1 MRLAAQQCGIFLR
14 KNAANATKGMVV
26 RMKPRILALALLL
39 SIFCMLASC
48 GKPDPLPTESDASA
62 VSAEESTPEESNDE
76 ETQKLAADLLSAFL
90 SGELSAEREG
100 GLTKGVIEWIAFDRV
115 QEIREQV
122 KTIGKP
128 FLTEADVLRIAAYT
142 ADFCAEEVRKEQ
154 AEIALPAFDTMS
166 EHMEWVTSGGVIAG
180 HGGYA
185 SYEARSTNYNVM
197 LAYTLYLFTPPKYAF
212 SAEEVQDPLSS
223 VPYLPGNLQVYLA
236 LAGDYETWRDALTAL
251 REQRQGV
258 ILYVREFDPGVQTP
272 EFHTCYDAASLL
284 RDGGEGPAL
293 ELCDMVSAEEN
304 PYLLPRA
311 QEYVVSQLRPYTTV
325 TSYNPGYYELDMT
338 NPASSQMIY
347 VLLSP
352 ETANQIRTLREYLTE
367 PVLTQ
372 GDMQSMFLWIVRN
385 FSLGATITVRLPGAD
400 GTEDV
405 LLPPSPAEQPELQR
419 QRVLAY
425 LVDLFTPSA
434 FRFSDLLS
442 ISGSY
447 YELAEGGVYL
457 LVTEDYQSCVIDRM
471 GINSRLFWRNK
482 TEELS

>member
-1 MRLAAQQCGIFLR
+1 
-14 KNAANATKGMVV
+14 
-26 RMKPRILALALLL
+26 MKRSMLALVLL
-39 SIFCMLASC
+39 FCCCMHCMLSSC
-48 GKPDPLPTESDASA
+48 GKEAPLPEESGVSA
-62 VSAEESTPEESNDE
+62 VSAEESAPEKPNDE
-76 ETQKLAADLLSAFL
+76 ENQTVAADLLSAFFA
-90 SGELSAEREG
+90 GELSAEREDG
-100 GLTKGVIEWIAFDRV
+100 ATEWIAFDRV
-115 QEIREQV
+115 REIREQV
-122 KTIGKP
+122 KTVGKP
-128 FLTEADVLRIAAYT
+128 FLTEEDVLKIAAYA
-142 ADFCAEEVRKEQ
+142 ADFCAETVQQEQ
-154 AEIALPAFDTMS
+154 AVIALPAFDTMT
-166 EHMEWVTSGGVIAG
+166 EPMEWVASGGVIAG
-180 HGGYA
+180 YNGYA

-223 VPYLPGNLQVYLA
+223 VPYSPGNRQVYLA
-236 LAGDYETWRDALTAL
+236 LAGDYETWRDAQIVLQM
-251 REQRQGV
+251 RKQGV
-258 ILYVREFDPGVQTP
+258 ILYASDFEPGVQAP
-272 EFHTCYDAASLL
+272 EFGNCSEPALL
-284 RDGGEGPAL
+284 LQDGGEGL
-293 ELCDMVSAEEN
+293 SMELCDMVSAEDPAEN

-311 QEYVVSQLRPYTTV
+311 QGYVVSQLRLYSV
-325 TSYNPGYYELDMT
+325 ATSYNPGYYELDMT
-338 NPASSQMIY
+338 HPASSQTIY

-367 PVLTQ
+367 PILTQ
-372 GDMQSMFLWIVRN
+372 GDMQSMFLWVVSTFALN
-385 FSLGATITVRLPGAD
+385 TTMTVRLPGAE

-442 ISGSY
+442 ISGTY